1 MKRIKLFT
9 AALLLAAMSAGND
22 VWALST
28 SGKKDTHPVESPKF
42 FSGNANPLSD
52 FIFVADPTSMEYNG
66 RLYVYGTNDTQQLDS
81 VGKDGK
87 NTYQYIHSLVML
99 STDDMVNWTYHGL
112 IDVKALSPW
121 GIASWDPSIVSR
133 IESDGKTHFYLYYS
147 NSGAGVG
154 VLTSTSP
161 VGPWTDPLGRMLV
174 SQFTQGL
181 GHCKAPFDPG
191 AVIDDEGIG
200 WLSFGGG
207 GKGEVGTD
215 YMPGDARIVRLGKD
229 LISLDSEIVEIKAP
243 YHFEANELN
252 YWNGTWIYTYNTD
265 WNKRTEWPHEGVDK
279 PSICCMS
286 YMTSHT
292 PLDTDSWKY
301 VDNYF
306 KNPGDY
312 GMGFSNNHTHLQKYK
327 GDYYLFYHN
336 MCLQEHKGTNGGF
349 RSLCVNK
356 LKVDEKNVKLEMGE
370 ATLKGVDQIKP
381 VNPFIHQQAE
391 TTAATLGIHF
401 EPTATPGNML
411 AVGSE
416 QKKSVISV
424 RGVFFSGFPSLFRAT
439 AAGHGTLEV
448 HLDRP
453 DGEVLASTSFNS
465 DSLQTVSTKINTDKD
480 GIHNLYFVFK
490 GKELKVDEWIFE
502 RF

>member
-1 MKRIKLFT
+1 MKRMKLF
-9 AALLLAAMSAGND
+9 AAVLLLATIVAGND
-22 VWALST
+22 TWAVSAL
-28 SGKKDTHPVESPKF
+28 GKKDTRPAESPKF

-52 FIFVADPTSMEYNG
+52 FIFVADPTSVEYNG

-121 GIASWDPSIVSR
+121 GIASWAPSIVSR
-133 IESDGKTHFYLYYS
+133 VEADGKTHFYLYYS

-181 GHCKAPFDPG
+181 GNCKAPFDPG
-191 AVIDDEGIG
+191 AVIDDMGTG

-207 GKGEVGTD
+207 GKGEDGTD

-229 LISLDSEIVEIKAP
+229 LISLDSEVVEIKAP

-265 WNKRTEWPHEGVDK
+265 WNKRTEWPHQGVDK

-312 GMGFSNNHTHLQKYK
+312 GMDFSNNHTHLQKYK

-356 LKVDEKNVKLEMGE
+356 LQVDEKNVKIEMGQ

-391 TTAATLGIHF
+391 TTAYAL
-401 EPTATPGNML
+401 
-411 AVGSE
+411 
-416 QKKSVISV
+416 
-424 RGVFFSGFPSLFRAT
+424 
-439 AAGHGTLEV
+439 
-448 HLDRP
+448 
-453 DGEVLASTSFNS
+453 
-465 DSLQTVSTKINTDKD
+465 SLQPRQATCLQWAVDAISRSWPCEVCFSRERPVCFVPRQRDTALWRCVLIDPTVMCWLPSRLARTPCRQYPLRLTQTKTAFTTFI
-480 GIHNLYFVFK
+480 LYLRAK
-490 GKELKVDEWIFE
+490 S
-502 RF
+502 